1 MTGAGSF
8 SRIRP
13 MNNSHSSGSAYVSI
27 RRIAEKLGISKSAV
41 SLALN
46 GSPRIGAETAKR
58 VRETA
63 EALGYRRNSMV
74 SNMMSHMRK
83 SSVGDF
89 RETVALLNGNRDKNA
104 FKNHSTLPVY
114 KKSLMKEAA
123 NLGYNVDEFWL
134 LDPLLN
140 CKKLS
145 SIMRARGIRGGII
158 MGNTEDCVFKS
169 YAKIWMDF
177 KIVSLGISVHNPAY
191 ELVCSNQ
198 FEVSRR
204 AVERLVELGF
214 RRPAIVV
221 DKDIDYLVDGRFYG
235 GFFSAIYNAGITER
249 IDPFGESINSP
260 TYYLNLQKFIERED
274 PDVILYMFGKTG
286 DFISKHLRKK
296 DGSKYPMA
304 QLERRNDGKTPTRDW
319 SGMEQNNDVSA
330 EFAVRRLAALLN
342 MPAPNNGP
350 TTLIPPTWVESK
362 LLLTQARK
370 AAKKRRKALAKN
382 HVQKQ

>member
-1 MTGAGSF
+1 
-8 SRIRP
+8 
-13 MNNSHSSGSAYVSI
+13 MNNAESSNREYVSI

-41 SLALN
+41 SLALKD
-46 GSPRIGAETAKR
+46 SPRIKKETVLRVKKAAE
-58 VRETA
+58 E
-63 EALGYRRNSMV
+63 LGYRKNSMV

-83 SSVGDF
+83 SSVGNF
-89 RETVALLNGNRDKNA
+89 RETIALLNGNRDKNA
-104 FKNHSTLPVY
+104 FKNHSTLPIY
-114 KKSLMKEAA
+114 KKSVMKEAA
-123 NLGYNVDEFWL
+123 EFGYNIDEFWL

-158 MGNTEDCVFKS
+158 MGHTEDCVFKS
-169 YAKIWMDF
+169 YAKIWSDF
-177 KIVSLGISVHNPAY
+177 KIVSVGISVHNPAY

-198 FEVSRR
+198 FEVSRK
-204 AVERLVELGF
+204 AVERLVQLGF

-235 GFFSAIYNAGITER
+235 GFFSALYDADIKER

-260 TYYLNLQKFIERED
+260 TYYLNLQKFIEREN

-286 DFISKHLRKK
+286 DFISKYLRQK
-296 DGSKYPMA
+296 DGSKYPIA
-304 QLERRNDGKTPTRDW
+304 QLERRNDGKIFARDW
-319 SGMEQNNDVSA
+319 SGMEQNNDISA

-342 MPAPNNGP
+342 MPSPNYGP

-362 LLLTQARK
+362 LLLSQARRIAEK
-370 AAKKRRKALAKN
+370 RAKEAKKHSPIKR
-382 HVQKQ
+382 

>member
-1 MTGAGSF
+1 
-8 SRIRP
+8 
-13 MNNSHSSGSAYVSI
+13 MNNAESSNREYVSI

-41 SLALN
+41 SLALKD
-46 GSPRIGAETAKR
+46 SPRIKKETVLRVKKAAE
-58 VRETA
+58 E
-63 EALGYRRNSMV
+63 LGYRKNSMV

-83 SSVGDF
+83 SSVGNF
-89 RETVALLNGNRDKNA
+89 RETIALLNGNRDKNA
-104 FKNHSTLPVY
+104 FKNHSTLPIY
-114 KKSLMKEAA
+114 KKSVMKEAA
-123 NLGYNVDEFWL
+123 EFGYNIDEFWL

-158 MGNTEDCVFKS
+158 MGHTEDCVFKS
-169 YAKIWMDF
+169 YAKIWSDF
-177 KIVSLGISVHNPAY
+177 KIVSVGISVHNPAY

-198 FEVSRR
+198 FEVSRK
-204 AVERLVELGF
+204 AVERLVQLGF

-235 GFFSAIYNAGITER
+235 GFFSALYDADIKER

-260 TYYLNLQKFIERED
+260 TYYLNLQKFIEREN

-286 DFISKHLRKK
+286 DFISKYLRQK
-296 DGSKYPMA
+296 DGSKYPIA
-304 QLERRNDGKTPTRDW
+304 QLERRNDGKISARDW
-319 SGMEQNNDVSA
+319 SGMEQNNDISA

-342 MPAPNNGP
+342 MPSPNYGP

-362 LLLTQARK
+362 LLLSQARRIAEK
-370 AAKKRRKALAKN
+370 RAKEAKKHSPIKR
-382 HVQKQ
+382 